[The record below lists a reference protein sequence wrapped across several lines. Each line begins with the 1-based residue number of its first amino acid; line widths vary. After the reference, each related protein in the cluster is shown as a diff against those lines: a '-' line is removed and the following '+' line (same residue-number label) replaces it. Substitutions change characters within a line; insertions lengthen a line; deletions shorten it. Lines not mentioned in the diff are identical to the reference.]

1 MVEVKSEVEIDDTR
15 QSEVK
20 HQQEPEQ
27 KSSSGRSSASV
38 SLQKATEDLVKKIMS
53 DSSEITISAVSIQSP
68 LIDDPQPI
76 RITPPL
82 YTYSNPVVMQRDET
96 PSPAS
101 QNAESESQEV
111 ENVKRRRRR
120 KQELEG
126 RQDIICI
133 DDTEEHFVQRPTK
146 SLLEQ
151 LLIEIPS
158 DNGDKR
164 YFFLFFFDSNF
175 CN

>member
-1 MVEVKSEVEIDDTR
+1 MEVKSEVEIEDTR
-15 QSEVK
+15 QLDDK
-20 HQQEPEQ
+20 PDQQQQ
-27 KSSSGRSSASV
+27 KSRTSSASV
-38 SLQKATEDLVKKIMS
+38 SLQRATEDLVKKIMS
-53 DSSEITISAVSIQSP
+53 DSSEITISAVSLQSP
-68 LIDDPQPI
+68 LMDDPQPI

-101 QNAESESQEV
+101 HNAESEGQEAD
-111 ENVKRRRRR
+111 NVKRRRRR

-126 RQDIICI
+126 RQDVICMEEQ
-133 DDTEEHFVQRPTK
+133 EEHFAPRPTK

-164 YFFLFFFDSNF
+164 
-175 CN
+175 